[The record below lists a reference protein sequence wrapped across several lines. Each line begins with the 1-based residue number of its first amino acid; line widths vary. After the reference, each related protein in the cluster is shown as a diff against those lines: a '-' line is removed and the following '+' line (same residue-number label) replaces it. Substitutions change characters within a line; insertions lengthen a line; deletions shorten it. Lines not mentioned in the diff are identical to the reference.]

1 LHSHR
6 GKGYAYALPLLGNAP
21 VQSTDQKNR
30 NQKRLRK
37 ARNERRY
44 DAADR
49 QKKFFFY
56 AVYIESVEEEKRRT
70 VRYTPEG
77 NGFLRSA
84 IPLRGE

>member
-21 VQSTDQKNR
+21 VHSTDQKNR

-56 AVYIESVEEEKRRT
+56 AVYIESVEEEKRQPSVT
-70 VRYTPEG
+70 LPKG
-77 NGFLRSA
+77 MAS
-84 IPLRGE
+84 